1 MSDSPVQPAKVKK
14 PRKVKE
20 QAPPRSATWQVVE
33 FILTIAVAFLV
44 AQAVRTWVIQPYVV
58 PTGSMLPTIQLHD
71 QVLANKF
78 IFNFRTP
85 ARPDIVVL
93 DNPDHDPQ
101 ADTLIKRVIGVGGQ
115 TLDLKD
121 GKVYLDGKALDEPY
135 TYGQPTDPLMG
146 SRQTFPVK
154 IPVGYI
160 WVMGDNRTQ
169 SQDSRWFGPVKLSA
183 IHGRAFFTYWPLSR
197 FGTLK

>member
-1 MSDSPVQPAKVKK
+1 MTDETTETAEHPEPTMTRDRRHGPV
-14 PRKVKE
+14 
-20 QAPPRSATWQVVE
+20 WQVVE

-78 IFNFRTP
+78 IFNFRSP

-93 DNPDHDPQ
+93 DDPTGQ
-101 ADTLIKRVIGVGGQ
+101 VGTLIKRVIAVGGQ
-115 TLDLKD
+115 TVDLQG
-121 GKVYLDGKALDEPY
+121 GKVLINGTPLDEPY
-135 TYGQPTDPLMG
+135 THGQPSDPLMG
-146 SRQTFPVK
+146 SKITFPIK
-154 IPVGYI
+154 IPADSV
-160 WVMGDNRTQ
+160 WVMGDNRSE

-183 IHGRAFFTYWPLSR
+183 VHGQAFFTYWPVSR
-197 FGTLK
+197 FGVLR